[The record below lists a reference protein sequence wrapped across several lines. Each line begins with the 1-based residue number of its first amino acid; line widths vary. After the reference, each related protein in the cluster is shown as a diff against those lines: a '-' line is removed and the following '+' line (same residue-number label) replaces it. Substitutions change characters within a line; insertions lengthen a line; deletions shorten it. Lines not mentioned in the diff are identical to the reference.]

1 LRFFNQVV
9 SMDWAD
15 DFAPELFGLWP
26 ARRGGLSE
34 AEAQVADEEYFL
46 ETKSAAASPA
56 EEQRVLLNQMT
67 AELREQFS
75 AFRGLRRAAEAAADS
90 GDEAAAKL
98 ARADLKAATD
108 AMSLIVRTLEKIDQL
123 QRQLARD
130 LEMEAERQ
138 GGAAGYEAAKA
149 ELLRLI
155 EERAAEKAE
164 TLLAEERLR
173 WKEANDGTVLAGAG
187 PPFAEDVE
195 AEGGK
200 AGPRD
205 GRGEEQGA

>member
-1 LRFFNQVV
+1 
-9 SMDWAD
+9 MDGVD
-15 DFAPELFGLWP
+15 DFAPELFGFWP

-34 AEAQVADEEYFL
+34 AEAQMGEEEYFL
-46 ETKSAAASPA
+46 ETKSAGASPA

-75 AFRGLRRAAEAAADS
+75 AFRTLRRAAEAAAAES

-130 LEMEAERQ
+130 LEMEAESRET
-138 GGAAGYEAAKA
+138 AAGYQEVKA
-149 ELLRLI
+149 HFLRMI
-155 EERAAEKAE
+155 EEKADARARSLFE
-164 TLLAEERLR
+164 R
-173 WKEANDGTVLAGAG
+173 WKRDGDPCDAGTVAVSAR
-187 PPFAEDVE
+187 EDTE
-195 AEGGK
+195 PG
-200 AGPRD
+200 
-205 GRGEEQGA
+205 